1 MIYLTA
7 GSSVLFKNM
16 GNISI
21 SISKNNKIFGSLVLA
36 DVIIVKNLDR
46 QLFSVNTFLSKG
58 HNRVH
63 FSQPK
68 APENVL
74 HYLSL
79 LNKQKQPERK
89 WGYTHDFFMQD
100 YTEQMVILQ
109 QSELMIYGEMLT
121 SLRVLILSAQLVNS
135 CQFQHMLEMKQGNQ
149 GYRNLWMKF
158 RWIQSQLQDPC
169 DSLLSQGL
177 TTFLS
182 YVIDYHVHFGYVSSE
197 TKQQTHV

>member
-1 MIYLTA
+1 MFLSAHKYAFHSQRAYIDSGAFAHMTPLKKDCTSIQPTYKMIYLTA

-89 WGYTHDFFMQD
+89 
-100 YTEQMVILQ
+100 
-109 QSELMIYGEMLT
+109 
-121 SLRVLILSAQLVNS
+121 
-135 CQFQHMLEMKQGNQ
+135 
-149 GYRNLWMKF
+149 
-158 RWIQSQLQDPC
+158 
-169 DSLLSQGL
+169 
-177 TTFLS
+177 
-182 YVIDYHVHFGYVSSE
+182 
-197 TKQQTHV
+197 